1 MAAEGGGSEIGS
13 TEIGSTENDE
23 RLERPSENKKP
34 DAAETVECQTT
45 IGTNSH
51 QASAAADS
59 SNADPEESETK
70 LCGWLNKCGNIG
82 FVKTNKLLWFI
93 FSDDTCKL
101 YFYRNPQ
108 DLLPLGEIDI
118 KHASFYFDASNHRPG
133 LFEIR

>member
-1 MAAEGGGSEIGS
+1 MAAEGGGSKIGS
-13 TEIGSTENDE
+13 STQNDE
-23 RLERPSENKKP
+23 RLEKPSENQKP

-45 IGTNSH
+45 IGTNLH
-51 QASAAADS
+51 KASAVADS

-70 LCGWLNKCGNIG
+70 LCGWLSKCGNIG
-82 FVKTNKLLWFI
+82 FVKTNKQLWFV
-93 FSDDTCKL
+93 FSDDTYKL

-118 KHASFYFDASNHRPG
+118 KHASFYPDASNHRPG